1 MGRKGSKVLAASEAI
16 GRRSLKLRGKGD
28 GEAEGAAEGKKSS
41 ESK

>member
-1 MGRKGSKVLAASEAI
+1 MGRKGSKVLAAEAI